1 VLLVRGAEGI
11 RVLQGLVHLVEHHP
25 AEGIDRG
32 CQVASSRG
40 LYHLRAVRE
49 AITGDVAV
57 QEQFEFIDQHPIIRD
72 LSEYGLLVRAAFG
85 QEPLPAPKEQASE

>member
-1 VLLVRGAEGI
+1 V

-25 AEGIDRG
+25 AETIDRA

-49 AITGDVAV
+49 AVAGDVA
-57 QEQFEFIDQHPIIRD
+57 EQDQFAFIDQHPIIRD
-72 LSEYGLLVRAAFG
+72 LTEYGLLVRAALG
-85 QEPLPAPKEQASE
+85 QEPLPAPQEESL